1 MTRIEAARAALA
13 AAKEAQVAAGNA
25 VSAAMTD
32 LALALRDD
40 WIERARAARPLV
52 PGEVEGWRTST
63 CVMYGAPP
71 AIGYATVRGREV
83 ARKVGTKGAGIV
95 VEVTYQTRQDDEAVR
110 TREPFVREYAGNTRE
125 CGEWKK
131 RFSEAEVSNG

>member
-1 MTRIEAARAALA
+1 MTRVEVARAALA

-40 WIERARAARPLV
+40 WIERARAARPLA
-52 PGEVEGWRTST
+52 PGEVEGWLTST

-71 AIGYATVRGREV
+71 EPYYTSVRGREV
-83 ARKVGTKGAGIV
+83 ARKVGAKGAGIV
-95 VEVTYQTRQDDEAVR
+95 VEVTYQTRQDDEAVS
-110 TREPFVREYAGNTRE
+110 TREPFVREYAGNRRE
-125 CGEWKK
+125 CGEWNK
-131 RFSEAEVSNG
+131 RFRDAEVSNG

>member
-40 WIERARAARPLV
+40 WIERARAARPLA
-52 PGEVEGWRTST
+52 PGEVEGWLTST

-83 ARKVGTKGAGIV
+83 ARKVGANGAGII
-95 VEVTYQTRQDDEAVR
+95 VEATRQTRQDDESVR

-125 CGEWKK
+125 CKMWKK
-131 RFSEAEVSNG
+131 LFSDAEVSND